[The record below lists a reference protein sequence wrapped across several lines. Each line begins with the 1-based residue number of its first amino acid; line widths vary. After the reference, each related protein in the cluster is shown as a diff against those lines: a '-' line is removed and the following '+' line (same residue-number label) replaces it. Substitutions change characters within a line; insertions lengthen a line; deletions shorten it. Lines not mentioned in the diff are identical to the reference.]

1 MTLRTLS
8 LLLSTAFLL
17 VSCSDDGSNKDAE
30 ALLSEARTLSTSDE
44 RADQER
50 AVLLFDSLHKAYPTE
65 VSLRKEAIYLSRQ
78 LRLKMS
84 EADSADFADRYA
96 TDSALLV
103 RMDPLF
109 VRSKHPTLPDDET
122 VMRYR
127 GYEPQDA
134 RGKLFLDILLRHD
147 ASLQIV
153 VGTTGDRPVRFTS
166 VKVEVPE
173 TGAYE
178 VSDTIPISDKGRN
191 YLFSS
196 GGQTRLRLT
205 LSLAGSERI
214 ASFIALKAPEKKPLT
229 LSLMRDGKEV
239 QKFAL
244 TPSQTETVTETYCFY
259 ATYVELKNLEE
270 RMQRHALY
278 RSHLRTDR

>member
-30 ALLSEARTLSTSDE
+30 ALLSEARTLSTSDN

-50 AVLLFDSLHKAYPTE
+50 AVFLFDSLHKAYPTE

-153 VGTTGDRPVRFTS
+153 VGTTGGRPVRFTS

-244 TPSQTETVTETYCFY
+244 TPSQTETVTETYRFY